1 MRNKTLEFLNSTLR
15 SSKASHSPSNDRLV
29 FNNFPEIKY
38 VERTIQIYCIMTGED
53 MAEILYIINEGLPR
67 LKLYRVLRR
76 V

>member
-1 MRNKTLEFLNSTLR
+1 
-15 SSKASHSPSNDRLV
+15 
-29 FNNFPEIKY
+29 
-38 VERTIQIYCIMTGED
+38 MTGED